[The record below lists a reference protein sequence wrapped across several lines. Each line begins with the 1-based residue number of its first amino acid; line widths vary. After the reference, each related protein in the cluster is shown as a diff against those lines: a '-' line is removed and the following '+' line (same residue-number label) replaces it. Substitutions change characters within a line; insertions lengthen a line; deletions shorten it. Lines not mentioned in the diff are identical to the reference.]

1 MRKMTRGLGA
11 VARFVMALVAIGA
24 IVALSIGW
32 SAAWHAAE
40 SAAGHVITAA
50 WNFATRASDKEPV
63 DMTVLASEMN
73 AHMPMRLNSD
83 VELVNVRG
91 FPGMLLYNLRYVN
104 LRPEVIDGSRLND
117 AFLHEVKPTETEKA
131 CSTPTTRQYLQ
142 DGVTLR
148 YVHHYL
154 DSSYIGQFDVT
165 PLDCGF

>member
-1 MRKMTRGLGA
+1 
-11 VARFVMALVAIGA
+11 
-24 IVALSIGW
+24 
-32 SAAWHAAE
+32 
-40 SAAGHVITAA
+40 
-50 WNFATRASDKEPV
+50 
-63 DMTVLASEMN
+63 MTVLASEMN

-83 VELVNVRG
+83 VELMNVRG
-91 FPGMLLYNLRYVN
+91 FHGMLLYNLRYVN
-104 LRPEVIDGSRLND
+104 LPPGVIDGSRLND
-117 AFLHEVKPTETEKA
+117 AFLDEAKPIETEKA